1 MLQAENEIK
10 EQRAKIAE
18 QTRLYN
24 SVSELVS
31 PQLEKIAGLIDA
43 DGDFNKNLAQIC
55 VLNCYVKRRAN
66 LTLLADR
73 RLFFSSE
80 ELYLSLKESSEY
92 LRLYGVISDVY
103 AEKNTGISS
112 DVILFCFD
120 LWENV
125 IENMIAGLSAV
136 MAKISFDNG
145 VYSFRISVD
154 SDTEAD
160 LSNEVFIKAE
170 AIGGKLETRNEDG
183 TAFITFSTKKG
194 GAAL

>member
-1 MLQAENEIK
+1 M
-10 EQRAKIAE
+10 
-18 QTRLYN
+18 QT
-24 SVSELVS
+24 ED
-31 PQLEKIAGLIDA
+31 P
-43 DGDFNKNLAQIC
+43 
-55 VLNCYVKRRAN
+55 
-66 LTLLADR
+66 
-73 RLFFSSE
+73 FFSSE

-120 LWENV
+120 LWQNV

-154 SDTEAD
+154 SDTEAG
-160 LSNEVFIKAE
+160 LSNEAFMKAE
-170 AIGGKLETRNEDG
+170 AIGGKLETRTEDG